1 MTSKPAM
8 FAQEKWPFYQL
19 LDQHRLLKIQ
29 SERYHLGSIETS
41 SSKKRKKIKI
51 ALPNT
56 KATHTNKIYT
66 KDGSLSLLFFFYA
79 QISHKQKTKIDVQG
93 LDTEWKIEP
102 STTNCNLK
110 WQGNL

>member
-41 SSKKRKKIKI
+41 ASKKKEK
-51 ALPNT
+51 
-56 KATHTNKIYT
+56 NKN
-66 KDGSLSLLFFFYA
+66 SPA
-79 QISHKQKTKIDVQG
+79 QR
-93 LDTEWKIEP
+93 
-102 STTNCNLK
+102 
-110 WQGNL
+110 